1 MSSKEEPEW
10 KVKQFHQCSALM
22 NQWSIKWNNTNYAQQ
37 WRTSEAWNETLQA
50 MPNNDEPVKQEVEQY
65 KPYPVLMNGGSM
77 KWNNIIN
84 AQ

>member
-1 MSSKEEPEW
+1 
-10 KVKQFHQCSALM
+10 
-22 NQWSIKWNNTNYAQQ
+22 
-37 WRTSEAWNETLQA
+37 
-50 MPNNDEPVKQEVEQY
+50 MPNNDEPVKQEVKQY